1 MTAAGDHVQSKKP
14 KEIRECIAQIQISKL
29 PSKDIDNCQNPA
41 INSIRIEI
49 EEIRKRNY
57 EFIAAFLNYIQS
69 YIWHYASRFGP
80 AR

>member
-29 PSKDIDNCQNPA
+29 PSKDMDNCQNPA

-49 EEIRKRNY
+49 EEIRERNY
-57 EFIAAFLNYIQS
+57 EFIASISELYSKLYLVLCISLWA
-69 YIWHYASRFGP
+69 G
-80 AR
+80 